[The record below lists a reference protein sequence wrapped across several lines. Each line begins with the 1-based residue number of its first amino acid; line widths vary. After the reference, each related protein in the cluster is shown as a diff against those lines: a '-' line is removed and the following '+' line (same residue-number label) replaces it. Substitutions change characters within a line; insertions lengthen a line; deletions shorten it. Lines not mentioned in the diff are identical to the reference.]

1 MSGQHRARGKLK
13 IKRKNTASV
22 QARARGFVNG
32 VQSDTTTFASIQ
44 ATAAAVQKQIGVV
57 DDAETEAKKRIPGA
71 AAARNTQR
79 ALLVTMLESGLALV
93 QAIAD
98 ASPDYDTAVKVLQ
111 TAGFPI
117 AIVPSRTK
125 EVLTAKQGPQP
136 GSVELSAN
144 ATALHASTSK
154 RACFNWQYTVDGK
167 TFISMA
173 STPIS
178 KTSLANLTPL
188 TTVGFR
194 VSVTD
199 ASGIPG
205 PWSQTVSFLVH

>member
-1 MSGQHRARGKLK
+1 MSGEHRARGKLK
-13 IKRKNTASV
+13 ISKRNTPSV
-22 QARARGFVNG
+22 QGRARGFASG
-32 VQSDTTTFASIQ
+32 VQSDTTTFASVQ
-44 ATAAAVQKQIGVV
+44 ATAAAVQKQIVVV
-57 DDAETEAKKRIPGA
+57 DDAETQAKKRIPGA

-79 ALLVTMLESGLALV
+79 ALLVTMLESGLAQV

-125 EVLTAKQGPQP
+125 EVLTVKQGPQA

-144 ATALHASTSK
+144 ATALKTSK
-154 RACFNWQYTVDGK
+154 YKKSCFNWQFTLDGK
-167 TFISMA
+167 TFTTMA
-173 STPIS
+173 STPTS
-178 KTSLANLTPL
+178 KTSLASLTPL

-199 ASGIPG
+199 SSGIPG
-205 PWSQTVSFLVH
+205 PWSQTVQFLVH